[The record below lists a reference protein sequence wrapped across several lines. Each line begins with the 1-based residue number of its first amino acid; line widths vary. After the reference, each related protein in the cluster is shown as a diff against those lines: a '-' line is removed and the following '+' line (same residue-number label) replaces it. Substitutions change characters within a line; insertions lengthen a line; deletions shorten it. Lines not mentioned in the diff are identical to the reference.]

1 VGLEP
6 DHRVEV
12 FEGALIR
19 VEVETWDGDRRREIV
34 RHPGSCA
41 GVVIQG
47 DDTVVLIRLL
57 REPVRRRLL
66 EVPAGVYDQQ
76 GESPEDAMRR
86 EVEEE
91 TGCRA
96 REVERL
102 GSILTTPGFSD
113 ERIDLFLVR
122 ADPVGEPEEGIE
134 RVEVPLREAVRMARS
149 GEIEDSKSVVALLL
163 AEERLLPPGAP
174 G

>member
-1 VGLEP
+1 VGLRP
-6 DHRVEV
+6 DQHVQV
-12 FEGALIR
+12 FDGALIR

-41 GVVIQG
+41 GVVLVG
-47 DDTVVLIRLL
+47 DETVVLIRLL

-66 EVPAGVYDQQ
+66 EVPAGVYDER
-76 GESPEDAMRR
+76 GESPEETIRR
-86 EVEEE
+86 EVNEE
-91 TGCRA
+91 TGYRA
-96 REVERL
+96 NEVTRL

-122 ADPVGEPEEGIE
+122 ATPDGEPEEGIE
-134 RVEVPLREAVRMARS
+134 RVEVPFQEAVRMAHS
-149 GEIEDSKSVVALLL
+149 GEIEDAKSVVALLL
-163 AEERLLPPGAP
+163 AADRLREPGGP

>member
-1 VGLEP
+1 MGLGP
-6 DHRVEV
+6 DERAEV
-12 FEGALIR
+12 FDGVLIR

-41 GVVIQG
+41 AVVLV
-47 DDTVVLIRLL
+47 DDDAVVLIRLL

-66 EVPAGVYDQQ
+66 EVPAGVYDEP
-76 GESPEDAMRR
+76 GESPEDTMRR
-86 EVEEE
+86 EVAEE
-91 TGCRA
+91 TGHRA
-96 REVERL
+96 LEVSRL

-122 ADPVGEPEEGIE
+122 AEPDGEPEEGIE
-134 RVEVPLREAVRMARS
+134 LVVMPLADALELARA
-149 GEIEDSKSVVALLL
+149 GEIEDAKSVVALLL
-163 AEERLLPPGAP
+163 AADRVGSR